1 MIRRDDSHLIIRFT
15 QSSET
20 GSVQL
25 TLTIHFKSGCFILSF
40 LDFCYFRYSS

>member
-1 MIRRDDSHLIIRFT
+1 MIRKGDSHLIIRFT

-25 TLTIHFKSGCFILSF
+25 TLTIHFKSGLNLGALFSLFGF
-40 LDFCYFRYSS
+40 LLF